1 LREDRGSAAA
11 HDRLLLLLAERW
23 GRPATV
29 HPRYLGS
36 TGRCPSRERRKKVG
50 ERVKKKNKNLR

>member
-1 LREDRGSAAA
+1 MGEVRKDRGSATA
-11 HDRLLLLLAERW
+11 HDRLLMLLAERW

-36 TGRCPSRERRKKVG
+36 TADGAQAMSEGRKWGRE
-50 ERVKKKNKNLR
+50 